1 MKWLNLKYKKVLVN
15 KYKIKRGTN
24 MTFPNVLFEM
34 QSKISLSAFILM
46 GTFSYL
52 GAMALEDKNLNIS
65 PSNSSYRT
73 PEKLS
78 NADLNTYPIGSAETT
93 NSLSP
98 QSPVPIRLGNNT
110 REAIVRVNTSEFCVP
125 KVVSVASEGLV
136 GALSSPYKRSKMFGQ
151 RNLDRIKKLHA
162 HVQKNVTADR
172 SRARR
177 ETVSQI
183 HQTEPTSSTDSPLV
197 TYSETYI
204 RSPGNESPGYVH
216 PSLNPY
222 HMSYAD
228 EEVLSPSV
236 RRSQP
241 DALTLV
247 SEFSAENSVLHN
259 QRLDFV
265 SDVSQELMRVRQ
277 EKEELST
284 LIQTYFSGELD
295 SSITQDLDTTEINR
309 NLGYTKS
316 YTDYINA
323 DSDLKEEIVEAL
335 MDDPD
340 YKGLN
345 AENAETFLHAKM
357 VDGTPQVQ
365 SFFKKIR
372 TIQQKAVKIAQI
384 KHESGQQLAAR
395 ASDMLVTTGSVV
407 TEIDAKNSLFC
418 NRLMGLLYKED
429 VLKYMNGKLEVSR
442 DLVDSRNSVALINAL
457 EVLTTEFVKASSM
470 NLNLTE
476 SQLQL
481 TETIKQ
487 GQLTLATTLS
497 AAEKDRCEAAEERK
511 GQNETISRLSKT
523 CEDSSQII
531 KNLSLQVSSLESAN
545 QALILQR
552 ESYELEKEALL
563 KRIKELELQAL
574 KQPAKKSTFGMKK

>member
-1 MKWLNLKYKKVLVN
+1 
-15 KYKIKRGTN
+15 

-73 PEKLS
+73 PEKSGVEVSYQGYVNSVDSDGS
-78 NADLNTYPIGSAETT
+78 NT
-93 NSLSP
+93 P
-98 QSPVPIRLGNNT
+98 QSPVPVRLGNNT

-125 KVVSVASEGLV
+125 KVVSVTSEGLV
-136 GALSSPYKRSKMFGQ
+136 GALSSPDKRSKMFGQ

-162 HVQKNVTADR
+162 DVQKNVTAG
-172 SRARR
+172 SGARR
-177 ETVSQI
+177 KTVSQI

-204 RSPGNESPGYVH
+204 RSPGNESPGYVP

-222 HMSYAD
+222 HVSYAD

-247 SEFSAENSVLHN
+247 SEFSAENSVALN
-259 QRLDFV
+259 QRLDFG
-265 SDVSQELMRVRQ
+265 SDISQELMRVRQ
-277 EKEELST
+277 EKEEFAAL
-284 LIQTYFSGELD
+284 LQTYFSGELD

-323 DSDLKEEIVEAL
+323 DSDLKEEIVEVL